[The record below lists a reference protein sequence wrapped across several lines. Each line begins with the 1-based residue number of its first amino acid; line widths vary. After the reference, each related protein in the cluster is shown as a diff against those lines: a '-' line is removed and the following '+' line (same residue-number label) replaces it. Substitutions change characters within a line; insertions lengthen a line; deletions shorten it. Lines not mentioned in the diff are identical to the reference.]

1 MPTGQTQQKG
11 CRQVGKVISQH
22 LVPTFSFW
30 IFPAREE
37 WVPTCWKSE
46 GLKRIL
52 RFAFCLSQ
60 CF

>member
-1 MPTGQTQQKG
+1 MGV
-11 CRQVGKVISQH
+11 RDRS
-22 LVPTFSFW
+22 VPTFSFW
-30 IFPAREE
+30 IFPAKEE